1 MSWIS
6 IEFFLIKLIHNGAY
20 FTRIFLC
27 LLWTIWKMRYFD
39 KGWPECHWRNISLN
53 KIESLNSS
61 NRIRLFLYY
70 PFLHNGHGLL
80 YCNITPFALNKTFNN
95 VIFYQVV
102 CTSVNFVIICNVR
115 KANVCNSNKKMKC
128 HLHYLESII
137 TYICGI
143 QMHKKFTRFTAY
155 IIYNLVCLLINIDG
169 NDFSICY

>member
-1 MSWIS
+1 M
-6 IEFFLIKLIHNGAY
+6 EP
-20 FTRIFLC
+20 FTRFFLC

-39 KGWPECHWRNISLN
+39 KGWPVCHWRNISSN
-53 KIESLNSS
+53 KIDSLNNS
-61 NRIRLFLYY
+61 NRIIITNRFLLKLSSDHLRLYFLQ
-70 PFLHNGHGLL
+70 FCGHGLF
-80 YCNITPFALNKTFNN
+80 YCNITPFAFNKTFNN

-155 IIYNLVCLLINIDG
+155 IIYN
-169 NDFSICY
+169 